1 MVGRNLARCPNCRAP
16 LLIPPHKV
24 LNWVKESNEA
34 GISIQIPKDK
44 LVEEGMDVK
53 EIETCFKEGG
63 RMASLVASDMDKEL
77 IVRYR
82 YNGYQMAESESL
94 S

>member
-1 MVGRNLARCPNCRAP
+1 
-16 LLIPPHKV
+16 
-24 LNWVKESNEA
+24 VKESNEA